1 MISSPI
7 TEDGMTFPVCQCC
20 GADGWGSLSIKSVDV
35 MNGLDWR
42 DPAALVRCDRHHDRN
57 PCAIEGCRKT
67 AGAGGRL
74 ANDQVMC
81 GTHWRLY
88 APIGSRA
95 RKAYLAH
102 RRRAKRF
109 GWTDKSY
116 AAFIRLWDTIVARAR
131 RQSTE
136 GRLDLAEINKL
147 FGWEDAA

>member
-1 MISSPI
+1 MITSPI
-7 TEDGMTFPVCQCC
+7 TDDGMTFPVCQCC
-20 GADGWGSLSIKSVDV
+20 GGSEWDWQRKTLTVAD
-35 MNGLDWR
+35 GLDWR
-42 DPAALVRCDRHHDRN
+42 DPAALVRCERHIDRN

-67 AGAGGRL
+67 AAAGGNL

-95 RKAYLAH
+95 RRAYLAH
-102 RRRAKRF
+102 KRRAKRR

-116 AAFIRLWDTIVARAR
+116 AAFIRLWDAIVARAR

-136 GRLDLAEINKL
+136 GRLDVAEINKL